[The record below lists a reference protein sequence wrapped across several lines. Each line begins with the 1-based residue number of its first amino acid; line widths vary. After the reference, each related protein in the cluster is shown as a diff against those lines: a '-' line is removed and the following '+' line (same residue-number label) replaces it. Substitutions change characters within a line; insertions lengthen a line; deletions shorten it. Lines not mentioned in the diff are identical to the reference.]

1 MNKKVLDSS
10 AILAVIFQEKGAEI
24 VEPLLDKSLV
34 SSINV
39 AEVFTK
45 FAEKGILNQ
54 QTIADFQQLGL
65 EIIDFDFEQ
74 SVKVAELRPLTRH
87 LGLSLGDRSCLAL
100 AMLNKT
106 SAVTGNVSP
115 CVYPATKTVPSG
127 PAAIATGKSSADP
140 PIMEAHPPVAPSALN
155 LPV

>member
-24 VEPLLDKSLV
+24 VEPLLEKSLV

-45 FAEKGILNQ
+45 LADKGILNQ
-54 QTIADFQQLGL
+54 QMIDDFQQLGL
-65 EIIDFDFEQ
+65 EIVDFDFEQ
-74 SVKVAELRPLTRH
+74 AAKVGELRPLTKH

-100 AMLNKT
+100 AILKNAT
-106 SAVTGNVSP
+106 AVT
-115 CVYPATKTVPSG
+115 
-127 PAAIATGKSSADP
+127 ADK
-140 PIMEAHPPVAPSALN
+140 EWQKLN
-155 LPV
+155 FCQVELIR

>member
-10 AILAVIFQEKGAEI
+10 AILAVVFQEKGSEI

-45 FAEKGILNQ
+45 FAEKGIFNQ
-54 QTIADFQQLGL
+54 QMIADFGQLGL
-65 EIIDFDFEQ
+65 EVIDFDFEQ
-74 SVKVAELRPLTRH
+74 AAKVAELRPLTKH

-100 AMLNKT
+100 AILNDT
-106 SAVTGNVSP
+106 TVVT
-115 CVYPATKTVPSG
+115 
-127 PAAIATGKSSADP
+127 ADK
-140 PIMEAHPPVAPSALN
+140 AWQN
-155 LPV
+155 LTFCKVEVIR

>member
-54 QTIADFQQLGL
+54 QTIDDFQQLGL

-106 SAVTGNVSP
+106 SAVT
-115 CVYPATKTVPSG
+115 
-127 PAAIATGKSSADP
+127 ADKEWQKLTFCQVE
-140 PIMEAHPPVAPSALN
+140 IIR
-155 LPV
+155 

>member
-24 VEPLLDKSLV
+24 VETLLDKSLV

-54 QTIADFQQLGL
+54 QMIDDFQQLGI

-74 SVKVAELRPLTRH
+74 SVKVAELRPLTKH

-100 AMLNKT
+100 AMLHNT
-106 SAVTGNVSP
+106 TAVT
-115 CVYPATKTVPSG
+115 
-127 PAAIATGKSSADP
+127 ADKEWQKLTFCQVE
-140 PIMEAHPPVAPSALN
+140 IIR
-155 LPV
+155 